1 MKRKR
6 QKASKRHKEMTNKEF
21 VELLEKLWTID
32 PKEGKRLLE
41 ESFKKEYQKFLRG
54 EDD

>member
-6 QKASKRHKEMTNKEF
+6 QKASKIHKEMTDKEF
-21 VELLEKLWTID
+21 VEFLEKLWTID

-41 ESFKKEYQKFLRG
+41 ESFKREYQKFLRG
-54 EDD
+54 EDE